1 MRELPRFYQPEKMT
15 DMKRSWI
22 LGTLAAVVVLTC
34 LLALGRHNND
44 LNAEESSLKEEVTT
58 TASQQDKQ
66 PDNDTLTISQ
76 DELLDNNNDFACNLF
91 RTINKNRKLSD
102 GSIVVSPI
110 SVSYVLGMLNEGASG
125 KTRQQITDVLGL
137 NGSAQQINEYFKTMI
152 HKVSRADSNIT
163 VQLANCI
170 DVNSAMGISLIPQY
184 KADMQQ
190 YYDAQ
195 IDALDF
201 TQRSSLDKINN
212 WCNKH
217 TGGMIPTAVDRLD
230 PDAVLY
236 LLNAIYFKAKWTEK
250 FNPEETRYMN
260 FTKQNGTVVKHK
272 MMYRQ
277 TRTLYGKNEMC
288 QMLYLP
294 YGNKD
299 FGMYMLL
306 PVKGKTTADIIQGLS
321 AQGLKRQLNGM
332 KDENVD
338 ILIPRFST
346 SSETTLNH
354 VLSAMGM
361 PLVFTPRAELPNMAQ
376 GEKDLYV
383 SLIDQ
388 KAKIE
393 VNEEGTEGA
402 ARTLLRALKGD
413 ESPKIVDFHVTRPF
427 VYLIIEKHSGAIF
440 FMGTYCGEEG
450 VKNDNFVKSDRVQKE
465 PIVLPHTLKEDIYP
479 SAEQMPQFPGGEAA
493 LMKYI
498 QTHIK
503 YPPTA
508 AKNHV
513 QGRVI
518 VQLVVRK
525 DGGVSVVHV
534 ARSVDKDLDWEAVR
548 VCNTLPKFT
557 PGRQNGKVVN
567 VWYTVPVTFK
577 LP

>member
-1 MRELPRFYQPEKMT
+1 MNLT

-34 LLALGRHNND
+34 LLALGHHNND
-44 LNAEESSLKEEVTT
+44 LNAGESSVKEEIIT

-195 IDALDF
+195 IDAFDF

-250 FNPEETRYMN
+250 FNPEETHYKN
-260 FTKQNGTVVKHK
+260 FTKQNGTAVKHK

-299 FGMYMLL
+299 FGMYILL

-388 KAKIE
+388 KTKIE

-465 PIVLPHTLKEDIYP
+465 PIVLPHTLKEDIYR

-518 VQLVVRK
+518 VQFVVRK

-534 ARSVDKDLDWEAVR
+534 VRSVDKDLDREAVR
-548 VCNTLPKFT
+548 VCKTLPKFT
-557 PGRQNGKVVN
+557 PGRQNGKVVD

>member
-1 MRELPRFYQPEKMT
+1 MT

-22 LGTLAAVVVLTC
+22 LGTLVAVVVLTC
-34 LLALGRHNND
+34 LLALGHHNND
-44 LNAEESSLKEEVTT
+44 FNAGESSVKEEVTT

-110 SVSYVLGMLNEGASG
+110 SVSYQLGMLNEGADDR
-125 KTRQQITDVLGL
+125 TRQQITDVLGL
-137 NGSAQQINEYFKTMI
+137 SGSTQQINEYFKTMI
-152 HKVSRADSNIT
+152 RKVSRADSNVT
-163 VQLANCI
+163 LRLANCI
-170 DVNSAMGISLIPQY
+170 DVNSAMGISLLPQY
-184 KADMQQ
+184 KADIQQ

-201 TQRSSLDKINN
+201 TKRSSLDKINN
-212 WCNKH
+212 WCSKH

-230 PDAVLY
+230 PDAAMY
-236 LLNAIYFKAKWTEK
+236 LLNAIYFKANWTEK
-250 FNPEETRYMN
+250 FDPEDTRIMN
-260 FTKQNGTVVKHK
+260 FTTQNGTVVKHN
-272 MMYRQ
+272 MMHRQ
-277 TRTLYGKNEMC
+277 THTLYGKNKIC

-299 FGMYMLL
+299 FGMYVLL
-306 PVKGKTTADIIQGLS
+306 PVKGKTTADIIHRLS
-321 AQGLKRQLNGM
+321 ALELEQQLNGM

-338 ILIPRFST
+338 ILMPRFST
-346 SSETTLNH
+346 SSETPLNH

-361 PLVFTPRAELPNMAQ
+361 PLAFTSQAELPNIAQ

-388 KAKIE
+388 KTIIE
-393 VNEEGTEGA
+393 VNEKGTEGT
-402 ARTLLRALKGD
+402 ARTLMRVLKDGD
-413 ESPKIVDFHVTRPF
+413 APPEIMDFHATHPF
-427 VYLIIEKHSGAIF
+427 VYLIIEKRSGTIF
-440 FMGTYCGEEG
+440 FMGTYCGEDC
-450 VKNDNFVKSDRVQKE
+450 VQPAKSDG
-465 PIVLPHTLKEDIYP
+465 IVVVPHTIKEEIYR
-479 SAEQMPQFPGGEAA
+479 SAEQMPQFPGGEAV

-518 VQLVVRK
+518 VQFVVRK

-534 ARSVDKDLDWEAVR
+534 VRSVDNDLDREAVR
-548 VCNTLPKFT
+548 VCKTLPKFT
-557 PGRQNGKVVN
+557 PGRQNGKAVD

>member
-1 MRELPRFYQPEKMT
+1 
-15 DMKRSWI
+15 MKRSWI

-34 LLALGRHNND
+34 LLALGHHNND
-44 LNAEESSLKEEVTT
+44 LNDGESSVKEEIIT

-91 RTINKNRKLSD
+91 RTIYERQGD
-102 GSIVVSPI
+102 GTFVVSPI

-125 KTRQQITDVLGL
+125 KTRQQIINVLGL
-137 NGSAQQINEYFKTMI
+137 SGSTQKINEYFKTMI
-152 HKVSRADSNIT
+152 HKVSRADSNVT
-163 VQLANCI
+163 LQLANCI
-170 DVNSAMGISLIPQY
+170 DVNSAMGIRLIPQY

-201 TQRSSLDKINN
+201 TKRSSLDKINN

-217 TGGMIPTAVDRLD
+217 TGGVIPFAVDRLE
-230 PDAVLY
+230 PNAVMY
-236 LLNAIYFKAKWTEK
+236 LLNTIYFKANWTEE
-250 FNPEETRYMN
+250 FNPEDTRYMK
-260 FTKQNGTVVKHK
+260 FRTPYATVVKHK

-277 TRTLYGKNEMC
+277 ACTHYGKNEIC

-299 FGMYMLL
+299 FGMYILL
-306 PVKGKTTADIIQGLS
+306 PVKGKTTADIIQRLS
-321 AQGLKRQLNGM
+321 ARELEQQLNRM

-338 ILIPRFST
+338 ILIPRFFT
-346 SSETTLNH
+346 SSEATLNH
-354 VLSAMGM
+354 VLSGMGM
-361 PLVFTPRAELPNMAQ
+361 PLAFTSRAELTNMAQ
-376 GEKDLYV
+376 GAKDLYV
-383 SLIDQ
+383 SLIKQ
-388 KAKIE
+388 RTTIE
-393 VNEEGTEGA
+393 VNEKGTEGA
-402 ARTLLRALKGD
+402 ARTLLRALKDG
-413 ESPKIVDFHVTRPF
+413 EPPKIVNFHATHPF
-427 VYLIIEKHSGAIF
+427 VYLIIEKRSGAIF
-440 FMGTYCGEEG
+440 FMGTYCGEDG
-450 VKNDNFVKSDRVQKE
+450 VQMIDNSVKSDRVQKE
-465 PIVLPHTLKEDIYP
+465 LREVPHTLKEEIKIYS

-498 QTHIK
+498 QSHIQ

-518 VQLVVRK
+518 VQFVVWK
-525 DGGVSVVHV
+525 DGSVNEVNV
-534 ARSVDKDLDWEAVR
+534 VRSVDNDLDREAVR
-548 VCNTLPKFT
+548 VCKTLPKFT
-557 PGRQNGKVVN
+557 PGRQNGKAVD

>member
-1 MRELPRFYQPEKMT
+1 
-15 DMKRSWI
+15 MKRNWI
-22 LGTLAAVVVLTC
+22 LGTLAVVVLMTA
-34 LLALGRHNND
+34 LLAIARGDRHPNN
-44 LNAEESSLKEEVTT
+44 NNEEEQPVEEVITST
-58 TASQQDKQ
+58 E
-66 PDNDTLTISQ
+66 PQ

-91 RTINKNRKLSD
+91 RAINRNRKLSD

-125 KTRQQITDVLGL
+125 KTRQQITNVLGL
-137 NGSAQQINEYFKTMI
+137 SASTQQINEYFKTMI
-152 HKVSRADSNIT
+152 HKVSRVDSNVT
-163 VQLANCI
+163 LQLANCI
-170 DVNSAMGISLIPQY
+170 DVNSAMGISLHPQY

-201 TQRSSLDKINN
+201 TKRSSLDIINN

-217 TGGMIPTAVDRLD
+217 TGGMIPTAVDRLE

-236 LLNAIYFKAKWTEK
+236 LLNAIYFKANWTEK
-250 FNPEETRYMN
+250 FDPDDTRTMN
-260 FTKQNGTVVKHK
+260 FTTQNGTVFKNK
-272 MMYRQ
+272 MMHRQ
-277 TRTLYGKNEMC
+277 TCTLYGKNKIC

-299 FGMYMLL
+299 FGMYVLL

-321 AQGLKRQLNGM
+321 ARGLEQQLNGM

-338 ILIPRFST
+338 ILMPRFYT

-361 PLVFTPRAELPNMAQ
+361 PLVFTSRAELPNMAQ

-388 KAKIE
+388 KTIIE
-393 VNEEGTEGA
+393 VNEKGTEGS
-402 ARTLLRALKGD
+402 ARTLLRALKDD
-413 ESPKIVDFHVTRPF
+413 EVPPKIIDFHATRPF
-427 VYLIIEKHSGAIF
+427 VYLIIEKRSGTIF
-440 FMGTYCGEEG
+440 FMGTYCGEDC
-450 VKNDNFVKSDRVQKE
+450 VQPAKSDG
-465 PIVLPHTLKEDIYP
+465 IVVVPHTIKEEIEIYR
-479 SAEQMPQFPGGEAA
+479 SAEQMPQFLGGEAA

-498 QTHIK
+498 QTHIQ

-518 VQLVVRK
+518 VQFIVWK
-525 DGGVSVVHV
+525 DGSVDEVKV
-534 ARSVDKDLDWEAVR
+534 VRSVDKDLDKEAIR
-548 VCNTLPKFT
+548 VCKTLPKFT
-557 PGRQNGKVVN
+557 PGRQNGKIVP
-567 VWYTVPVTFK
+567 VWYTLPVTFQ
-577 LP
+577 LPEK

>member
-1 MRELPRFYQPEKMT
+1 
-15 DMKRSWI
+15 MKRSWI

-34 LLALGRHNND
+34 LLALGHHNND
-44 LNAEESSLKEEVTT
+44 LNAGESSVKEEIIT

-125 KTRQQITDVLGL
+125 KTRQQITDVLAL
-137 NGSAQQINEYFKTMI
+137 SGSAQKINEYFKTMI
-152 HKVSRADSNIT
+152 RKVSRADSNVT
-163 VQLANCI
+163 LQLANCI

-201 TQRSSLDKINN
+201 TKRSSLDKINN

-217 TGGMIPTAVDRLD
+217 TGGMIPTAVDRLE
-230 PDAVLY
+230 PDAVMY
-236 LLNAIYFKAKWTEK
+236 LLNAIYFKANWTEK
-250 FNPEETRYMN
+250 FDPEDTHYMH
-260 FTKQNGTVVKHK
+260 FRKQNGTAVKHK

-277 TRTLYGKNEMC
+277 TCTLYGKNEMC

-299 FGMYMLL
+299 FGMYILL
-306 PVKGKTTADIIQGLS
+306 PVKGKTTADIIQRLS
-321 AQGLKRQLNGM
+321 ARELEQQLKGM

-361 PLVFTPRAELPNMAQ
+361 PLAFTSRAELTNMAQ

-383 SLIDQ
+383 SLIEQ
-388 KAKIE
+388 RTKIE
-393 VNEEGTEGA
+393 VNEKGTEGT

-413 ESPKIVDFHVTRPF
+413 EPPKIVDFHATRPF

-465 PIVLPHTLKEDIYP
+465 PIVLPHTLKEDIYR

-518 VQLVVRK
+518 VQFVVRK

-534 ARSVDKDLDWEAVR
+534 VRSVDKDLDREAVR
-548 VCNTLPKFT
+548 VCKTLPKFT
-557 PGRQNGKVVN
+557 PGRQNGKVVD

>member
-1 MRELPRFYQPEKMT
+1 
-15 DMKRSWI
+15 MKRNWI
-22 LGTLAAVVVLTC
+22 LGTLAVVVLMAA
-34 LLALGRHNND
+34 LLAIARGDRHPNN
-44 LNAEESSLKEEVTT
+44 NNEEEQPVEEVITST
-58 TASQQDKQ
+58 E
-66 PDNDTLTISQ
+66 PQ

-91 RTINKNRKLSD
+91 RAINRNRKLSD

-137 NGSAQQINEYFKTMI
+137 SGSTQQINEYFKTMI
-152 HKVSRADSNIT
+152 HKVSRVDSNVT
-163 VQLANCI
+163 LQLANCI
-170 DVNSAMGISLIPQY
+170 DVNSAMGISLLPQY

-201 TQRSSLDKINN
+201 TKRSSLDIINN

-217 TGGMIPTAVDRLD
+217 TGGMIPTAVDRLE
-230 PDAVLY
+230 PDAVMY
-236 LLNAIYFKAKWTEK
+236 LLNAICFKANWTEK
-250 FNPEETRYMN
+250 FDPEDTRIMN
-260 FTKQNGTVVKHK
+260 FTTENGTVFKNN
-272 MMYRQ
+272 MMHRQ
-277 TRTLYGKNEMC
+277 TCTLYGKNKIC

-299 FGMYMLL
+299 FGMYVLL

-321 AQGLKRQLNGM
+321 ARELEQQLNGM

-338 ILIPRFST
+338 ILMPRFYT

-361 PLVFTPRAELPNMAQ
+361 PLAFTSRAEFPNMAQ
-376 GEKDLYV
+376 GKKDLYV

-388 KAKIE
+388 KTVIE
-393 VNEEGTEGA
+393 VNEKGTEGS
-402 ARTLLRALKGD
+402 ARTLLRALKDGD
-413 ESPKIVDFHVTRPF
+413 EPLKIENFHATHPF
-427 VYLIIEKHSGAIF
+427 VYLIIEKRSGTIF
-440 FMGTYCGEEG
+440 FMGTYCGEDC
-450 VKNDNFVKSDRVQKE
+450 VQPAKSDGLV
-465 PIVLPHTLKEDIYP
+465 VVPHTLKEEIKIYS

-498 QTHIK
+498 QSHIQ

-518 VQLVVRK
+518 VQFIVWK
-525 DGGVSVVHV
+525 DGSVDEVKV
-534 ARSVDKDLDWEAVR
+534 VRSVDKDLDKEAIR
-548 VCNTLPKFT
+548 VCKTLPKFT
-557 PGRQNGKVVN
+557 PGRQNGKIVP
-567 VWYTVPVTFK
+567 VWYTLPVTFK
-577 LP
+577 LPEK

>member
-1 MRELPRFYQPEKMT
+1 
-15 DMKRSWI
+15 MKRSWI

-34 LLALGRHNND
+34 LLALAHHNND
-44 LNAEESSLKEEVTT
+44 LNAGESSVKEEIIT

-66 PDNDTLTISQ
+66 LDNDTSALSQ

-91 RTINKNRKLSD
+91 RTIYERQ
-102 GSIVVSPI
+102 GYGTFVVSPI

-125 KTRQQITDVLGL
+125 KTRQQITNVLGL
-137 NGSAQQINEYFKTMI
+137 SGSTQKINEYFKTMI
-152 HKVSRADSNIT
+152 HKVSRADSNVT
-163 VQLANCI
+163 LQLANCI
-170 DVNSAMGISLIPQY
+170 DVNSAMGIRLIPQY

-201 TQRSSLDKINN
+201 TKRSSLDKINN

-217 TGGMIPTAVDRLD
+217 TGGVIPFAVDRLE
-230 PDAVLY
+230 PNAVMY
-236 LLNAIYFKAKWTEK
+236 LLNTIYFKANWTEE
-250 FNPEETRYMN
+250 FNPEDTRYMK
-260 FTKQNGTVVKHK
+260 FRTPYATVVKHK

-277 TRTLYGKNEMC
+277 TRTRYGKNEIC

-299 FGMYMLL
+299 FGMYILL
-306 PVKGKTTADIIQGLS
+306 PVKGKTTADIIQRLS
-321 AQGLKRQLNGM
+321 ARELEQQLNRM

-338 ILIPRFST
+338 ILIPRFFT
-346 SSETTLNH
+346 SSEATLNH

-361 PLVFTPRAELPNMAQ
+361 PLAFTSRAELTNMAQ
-376 GEKDLYV
+376 GTKDLYV
-383 SLIDQ
+383 SLIKQ
-388 KAKIE
+388 RTTIE
-393 VNEEGTEGA
+393 VNEKGTEGA
-402 ARTLLRALKGD
+402 ARTLLRALKDG
-413 ESPKIVDFHVTRPF
+413 EPPKIVNFHATHPF
-427 VYLIIEKHSGAIF
+427 VYLIIEKRSGAIF
-440 FMGTYCGEEG
+440 FMGTYCGEDG
-450 VKNDNFVKSDRVQKE
+450 VQMIDNSVKSDRVQKE
-465 PIVLPHTLKEDIYP
+465 LIVVPHTLKEEIKIYS

-498 QTHIK
+498 QSHIQ

-518 VQLVVRK
+518 VQFVVWK
-525 DGGVSVVHV
+525 DGSVSEVNVV
-534 ARSVDKDLDWEAVR
+534 RSVDNDLDREAVR
-548 VCNTLPKFT
+548 VCKTLPKFT
-557 PGRQNGKVVN
+557 PGRQNGKAVD

>member
-1 MRELPRFYQPEKMT
+1 M
-15 DMKRSWI
+15 
-22 LGTLAAVVVLTC
+22 
-34 LLALGRHNND
+34 
-44 LNAEESSLKEEVTT
+44 KEEIIT

-125 KTRQQITDVLGL
+125 KTRQQITDVLEL
-137 NGSAQQINEYFKTMI
+137 NGSVQQINEYFKTMI

-170 DVNSAMGISLIPQY
+170 GVNSAMGISLIPQY
-184 KADMQQ
+184 KADMRQ

-250 FNPEETRYMN
+250 FNPEDTRIMN
-260 FTKQNGTVVKHK
+260 FTTQNGTVVKHN
-272 MMYRQ
+272 MMHRQ
-277 TRTLYGKNEMC
+277 TRTLYGKNKIC

-299 FGMYMLL
+299 FGMYILL
-306 PVKGKTTADIIQGLS
+306 PVKGKTIADIIQGLS
-321 AQGLKRQLNGM
+321 ARELEQQLNGM

-338 ILIPRFST
+338 ILMPRFYT

-361 PLVFTPRAELPNMAQ
+361 PLVFTSRAELPNMAQ

-388 KAKIE
+388 KTIIE
-393 VNEEGTEGA
+393 VNEKGTEGT
-402 ARTLLRALKGD
+402 ARTLMRVLKDGD
-413 ESPKIVDFHVTRPF
+413 EPPKIENFHATHPF
-427 VYLIIEKHSGAIF
+427 VYLIIEKRSGAIF
-440 FMGTYCGEEG
+440 FMGTYCGEDC
-450 VKNDNFVKSDRVQKE
+450 VQPAKSDG
-465 PIVLPHTLKEDIYP
+465 IVVVPHTLKEEIKIYS

-498 QTHIK
+498 QSHIQ

-518 VQLVVRK
+518 VQFVVWK
-525 DGGVSVVHV
+525 DGSVSEVNVV
-534 ARSVDKDLDWEAVR
+534 RSVDNDLDREAVR
-548 VCNTLPKFT
+548 VCKTLPKFT
-557 PGRQNGKVVN
+557 PGRQNGKAVD

>member
-1 MRELPRFYQPEKMT
+1 M
-15 DMKRSWI
+15 
-22 LGTLAAVVVLTC
+22 AVVVLMTA
-34 LLALGRHNND
+34 LLAIARGDRHPNN
-44 LNAEESSLKEEVTT
+44 NNEEEQPVEEVITST
-58 TASQQDKQ
+58 E
-66 PDNDTLTISQ
+66 PQ
-76 DELLDNNNDFACNLF
+76 DELLDNNDFACNLF
-91 RTINKNRKLSD
+91 RAINRNRKLSD

-125 KTRQQITDVLGL
+125 KTRQQITNVLGL
-137 NGSAQQINEYFKTMI
+137 SASTQQINEYFKTMI
-152 HKVSRADSNIT
+152 HKVSRVDSNVT
-163 VQLANCI
+163 LQLANCI
-170 DVNSAMGISLIPQY
+170 DVNSAMGISLLPQY

-201 TQRSSLDKINN
+201 TQRSSLDIINN

-217 TGGMIPTAVDRLD
+217 TGGMIPTAVDRLE

-236 LLNAIYFKAKWTEK
+236 LLNAIYFKANWTEK
-250 FNPEETRYMN
+250 FDPDDTRTMN
-260 FTKQNGTVVKHK
+260 FTTENGTAFKNK
-272 MMYRQ
+272 MMHRQ
-277 TRTLYGKNEMC
+277 TCTLYGKNKIC

-299 FGMYMLL
+299 FGMYVLL

-321 AQGLKRQLNGM
+321 ARELEQQLNGM

-338 ILIPRFST
+338 ILMPRFYT

-361 PLVFTPRAELPNMAQ
+361 PLVFTSRAELPNIAQ

-388 KAKIE
+388 KTIIE
-393 VNEEGTEGA
+393 VNEKGTEGS
-402 ARTLLRALKGD
+402 ARTLLRALKDD
-413 ESPKIVDFHVTRPF
+413 EVPPKIIDFHATHPF
-427 VYLIIEKHSGAIF
+427 VYLIIEKRSGTIF
-440 FMGTYCGEEG
+440 FMGTYCGEDC
-450 VKNDNFVKSDRVQKE
+450 VQPAKSDG
-465 PIVLPHTLKEDIYP
+465 IVVVPHTIKEEIKEEIYR
-479 SAEQMPQFPGGEAA
+479 SAEQMPQFPGGDAA

-518 VQLVVRK
+518 VQFIVEK
-525 DGGVSVVHV
+525 DGSVDAVKV
-534 ARSVDKDLDWEAVR
+534 VRSVDKDLNKEAIR
-548 VCNTLPKFT
+548 VCKTLPKFT
-557 PGRQNGKVVN
+557 PGRQNGKIVP
-567 VWYTVPVTFK
+567 VWFTLPVTFQ
-577 LP
+577 LPEK

>member
-1 MRELPRFYQPEKMT
+1 M
-15 DMKRSWI
+15 
-22 LGTLAAVVVLTC
+22 
-34 LLALGRHNND
+34 
-44 LNAEESSLKEEVTT
+44 KEEIIT

-152 HKVSRADSNIT
+152 HKVSRADSNVT

-170 DVNSAMGISLIPQY
+170 GVNSAMGISLIPQY

-201 TQRSSLDKINN
+201 TQRSSLDKNNN

-250 FNPEETRYMN
+250 FNPEDTRIMN
-260 FTKQNGTVVKHK
+260 FTTQNGTVVKHN
-272 MMYRQ
+272 MMHRQ
-277 TRTLYGKNEMC
+277 TRTLYGKNKIC

-299 FGMYMLL
+299 FGMYVLL

-321 AQGLKRQLNGM
+321 ARELEQQLNGM

-338 ILIPRFST
+338 ILMPRFYT

-361 PLVFTPRAELPNMAQ
+361 PLVFTSRAELPNMAQ

-388 KAKIE
+388 KTIIE
-393 VNEEGTEGA
+393 VNEKGTEGT
-402 ARTLLRALKGD
+402 ARTLMRVLKDGD
-413 ESPKIVDFHVTRPF
+413 EPPKIENFHATHPF
-427 VYLIIEKHSGAIF
+427 VYLIIEKRSGAIF
-440 FMGTYCGEEG
+440 FMGTYCGEDC
-450 VKNDNFVKSDRVQKE
+450 VQPAKSDG
-465 PIVLPHTLKEDIYP
+465 IVVVPHTLKEEIKIYS

-498 QTHIK
+498 QSHIQ
-503 YPPTA
+503 YPPTT

-518 VQLVVRK
+518 VQFVVWK
-525 DGGVSVVHV
+525 DGSVSEVNVV
-534 ARSVDKDLDWEAVR
+534 RSVDNDLDREAVR
-548 VCNTLPKFT
+548 VCKTLPKFT
-557 PGRQNGKVVN
+557 PGRQNGKAVD

>member
-1 MRELPRFYQPEKMT
+1 MRELTRFYQPEKMT

-125 KTRQQITDVLGL
+125 KTCQQITDVLGL
-137 NGSAQQINEYFKTMI
+137 SGSTQQINEYFKTMI
-152 HKVSRADSNIT
+152 HKVSRVDSNVT
-163 VQLANCI
+163 LQLANCI
-170 DVNSAMGISLIPQY
+170 DVNSAKGISLIPQY

-250 FNPEETRYMN
+250 FNPEDTRIMN
-260 FTKQNGTVVKHK
+260 FTTQNGTVVKHN
-272 MMYRQ
+272 MMHRQ
-277 TRTLYGKNEMC
+277 TRTLYGKNKIC

-299 FGMYMLL
+299 FGMYVLL

-321 AQGLKRQLNGM
+321 ARELEQQLNGM

-338 ILIPRFST
+338 ILMPRFYT

-361 PLVFTPRAELPNMAQ
+361 PLVFTSRAELPNMAQ

-388 KAKIE
+388 KTIIE
-393 VNEEGTEGA
+393 VNEKGTEGT
-402 ARTLLRALKGD
+402 ARTLMRVLKDGD
-413 ESPKIVDFHVTRPF
+413 EPPKIENFHATHPF
-427 VYLIIEKHSGAIF
+427 VYLIIEKRSGAIF
-440 FMGTYCGEEG
+440 FMGTYCGEDC
-450 VKNDNFVKSDRVQKE
+450 VQPAKSDG
-465 PIVLPHTLKEDIYP
+465 IVVVPHTLKEEIKIYS

-498 QTHIK
+498 QSHIQ

-518 VQLVVRK
+518 VQFVVWK
-525 DGGVSVVHV
+525 DGSVSEVNVV
-534 ARSVDKDLDWEAVR
+534 RSVDNDLDREAVR
-548 VCNTLPKFT
+548 VCKTLPKFT
-557 PGRQNGKVVN
+557 PGRQNGKAVD

>member
-1 MRELPRFYQPEKMT
+1 MG
-15 DMKRSWI
+15 I
-22 LGTLAAVVVLTC
+22 VVLMTA
-34 LLALGRHNND
+34 LLAIAKGGSHPNN
-44 LNAEESSLKEEVTT
+44 NNVEEQLVEEVITST
-58 TASQQDKQ
+58 E
-66 PDNDTLTISQ
+66 PQ
-76 DELLDNNNDFACNLF
+76 DEMLDNNNDFACNLF
-91 RTINKNRKLSD
+91 RAINRNRKLSD

-110 SVSYVLGMLNEGASG
+110 SVSYLLGMLNEGADG

-137 NGSAQQINEYFKTMI
+137 SGSTQQINEYFKTMMS
-152 HKVSRADSNIT
+152 KVSRADSNVT
-163 VQLANCI
+163 LQLANCI
-170 DVNSAMGISLIPQY
+170 DVNSAMGISLLPQY
-184 KADMQQ
+184 KADMQR

-201 TQRSSLDKINN
+201 TKRSSLDIINK

-230 PDAVLY
+230 PDAAMY
-236 LLNAIYFKAKWTEK
+236 LLNAIYFKANWTEK
-250 FNPEETRYMN
+250 FDPEDTRNMN
-260 FTKQNGTVVKHK
+260 FTTQNGTVVNHN
-272 MMYRQ
+272 MMHRQ
-277 TRTLYGKNEMC
+277 TRTLYGKNKIC

-299 FGMYMLL
+299 FGMYVLL

-321 AQGLKRQLNGM
+321 ARELEQQLNGM

-338 ILIPRFST
+338 ILMPRFYT

-361 PLVFTPRAELPNMAQ
+361 PLVFTSRAELPNMAQ

-388 KAKIE
+388 KTIIE
-393 VNEEGTEGA
+393 VNEKGTEGT
-402 ARTLLRALKGD
+402 ARTLMRVLKDGD
-413 ESPKIVDFHVTRPF
+413 EPPKIENFHATHPF
-427 VYLIIEKHSGAIF
+427 VYLIIEKLSGSIF
-440 FMGTYCGEEG
+440 FMGTYCGEDCG
-450 VKNDNFVKSDRVQKE
+450 QPAKSDGIVVVPRTIKE
-465 PIVLPHTLKEDIYP
+465 EIKEEIYR

-518 VQLVVRK
+518 VQFIVWK
-525 DGGVSVVHV
+525 DGSIDAVKVV
-534 ARSVDKDLDWEAVR
+534 RSVDKDLDKEAIR
-548 VCNTLPKFT
+548 VCKTLPKFT
-557 PGRQNGKVVN
+557 PGRQNGKIVP
-567 VWYTVPVTFK
+567 VWYTLPVTFK
-577 LP
+577 LPEK

>member
-1 MRELPRFYQPEKMT
+1 M
-15 DMKRSWI
+15 
-22 LGTLAAVVVLTC
+22 AAVVVLTC
-34 LLALGRHNND
+34 LLALGHHNNV
-44 LNAEESSLKEEVTT
+44 LNTEEPPVKEDITT
-58 TASQQDKQ
+58 TASQQDER
-66 PDNDTLTISQ
+66 PDNDTSALSQ

-91 RTINKNRKLSD
+91 RTINKNRKPSD

-125 KTRQQITDVLGL
+125 KTRQQITNVLGL

-152 HKVSRADSNIT
+152 HKVSRADSNVT

-201 TQRSSLDKINN
+201 TKNSSLDKINN

-217 TGGMIPTAVDRLD
+217 TGGIIPIAVDRLE
-230 PDAVLY
+230 PDAVMY
-236 LLNAIYFKAKWTEK
+236 LLNAIYFKANWTEEFSPK
-250 FNPEETRYMN
+250 DTRYMN
-260 FTKQNGTVVKHK
+260 FTKQNGTAVKHK

-277 TRTLYGKNEMC
+277 TRTLYGKNEIC

-299 FGMYMLL
+299 FGMYILL
-306 PVKGKTTADIIQGLS
+306 PVKGKTTADIIQRLS
-321 AQGLKRQLNGM
+321 AQRLKQQLNGM

-361 PLVFTPRAELPNMAQ
+361 PLAFTSRAELTNMAQ

-383 SLIDQ
+383 SLIEQ
-388 KAKIE
+388 RTIIE
-393 VNEEGTEGA
+393 VNEKGTEGA

-534 ARSVDKDLDWEAVR
+534 VRSVDKDLDWEAVR

-557 PGRQNGKVVN
+557 PGRQNGKVVD

>member
-1 MRELPRFYQPEKMT
+1 MT

-34 LLALGRHNND
+34 LLALAHHNND
-44 LNAEESSLKEEVTT
+44 LNAGESSVKEEIIT

-125 KTRQQITDVLGL
+125 KTRQQITDVLEL
-137 NGSAQQINEYFKTMI
+137 NGSVQQINEYFKTMI
-152 HKVSRADSNIT
+152 NKVSRADSNVT

-250 FNPEETRYMN
+250 FNPEDTRIMN
-260 FTKQNGTVVKHK
+260 FTTQNGTVVKHN
-272 MMYRQ
+272 MMHRQ
-277 TRTLYGKNEMC
+277 TRTLYGKNKIC

-299 FGMYMLL
+299 FGMYVLL

-321 AQGLKRQLNGM
+321 ARELEQQLNGM

-338 ILIPRFST
+338 ILMPRFYT

-361 PLVFTPRAELPNMAQ
+361 PLVFTSRAELPNMAQ

-388 KAKIE
+388 KTIIE
-393 VNEEGTEGA
+393 VNEKGTEGT
-402 ARTLLRALKGD
+402 ARTLMRVLKDGD
-413 ESPKIVDFHVTRPF
+413 EPPKIENFHATHPF
-427 VYLIIEKHSGAIF
+427 VYLIIEKRSGAIF
-440 FMGTYCGEEG
+440 FMGTYCGEDC
-450 VKNDNFVKSDRVQKE
+450 VQPAKSDG
-465 PIVLPHTLKEDIYP
+465 IVVVPHTLKEEIKIYS

-498 QTHIK
+498 QSHIQ

-518 VQLVVRK
+518 VQFVVWK
-525 DGGVSVVHV
+525 DGSVSEVNVV
-534 ARSVDKDLDWEAVR
+534 RSVDNDLDREAVR
-548 VCNTLPKFT
+548 VCKTLPKFT
-557 PGRQNGKVVN
+557 PGRQNGKAVD

>member
-1 MRELPRFYQPEKMT
+1 
-15 DMKRSWI
+15 MKRSWI
-22 LGTLAAVVVLTC
+22 LGTLAAVVVLTS

-44 LNAEESSLKEEVTT
+44 LNAEESSLKEEITT

-91 RTINKNRKLSD
+91 RTIYEQQGD
-102 GSIVVSPI
+102 GTFVVSPI

-125 KTRQQITDVLGL
+125 KTRQQITNVLGL
-137 NGSAQQINEYFKTMI
+137 SGSTQKINEYFKTMI
-152 HKVSRADSNIT
+152 HKVSRADSNVTLQI
-163 VQLANCI
+163 ANCI
-170 DVNSAMGISLIPQY
+170 DVNSAMGIRLIPQY

-201 TQRSSLDKINN
+201 TKRSSLDKINN

-217 TGGMIPTAVDRLD
+217 TGGMIPTAVDRLE
-230 PDAVLY
+230 PDAVMY
-236 LLNAIYFKAKWTEK
+236 LLNAIYFKANWTEK
-250 FNPEETRYMN
+250 FDPEDTHYMH
-260 FTKQNGTVVKHK
+260 FRKQNGTAVKHK

-277 TRTLYGKNEMC
+277 ARALYGKNEIC

-299 FGMYMLL
+299 FGMYILL
-306 PVKGKTTADIIQGLS
+306 PVKGKTTADIIQRLS
-321 AQGLKRQLNGM
+321 ARELEQQLKGM

-361 PLVFTPRAELPNMAQ
+361 PLAFTSRAELTNMAQ
-376 GEKDLYV
+376 GEKALYV

-388 KAKIE
+388 KTKIE
-393 VNEEGTEGA
+393 VNEDGTEGT

-413 ESPKIVDFHVTRPF
+413 EPPKIVDFHATRPF

-465 PIVLPHTLKEDIYP
+465 PIVLPHTLKEDIYR

-518 VQLVVRK
+518 VQFVVRK

-534 ARSVDKDLDWEAVR
+534 VRSVDKDLDREAVR
-548 VCNTLPKFT
+548 VCKTLPKFT
-557 PGRQNGKVVN
+557 PGRQNGKVVD

>member
-1 MRELPRFYQPEKMT
+1 MRELTRFYQPEKMT

-34 LLALGRHNND
+34 LLALGHHNND
-44 LNAEESSLKEEVTT
+44 LNAGESSVKEEIIT

-66 PDNDTLTISQ
+66 PDNDTLAISQ

-91 RTINKNRKLSD
+91 RTINKNRELSD

-125 KTRQQITDVLGL
+125 KTRQQITAVLGL
-137 NGSAQQINEYFKTMI
+137 SGSTQQINEYFKTMI
-152 HKVSRADSNIT
+152 NKVSRADSNIT

-170 DVNSAMGISLIPQY
+170 DVNSAKGISLIPQY

-217 TGGMIPTAVDRLD
+217 TGGMIPTAVDRLE

-236 LLNAIYFKAKWTEK
+236 LLNAICFKANWTEK
-250 FNPEETRYMN
+250 FDPDDTRIMN
-260 FTKQNGTVVKHK
+260 FTTQNGTVVKHN
-272 MMYRQ
+272 MMHRQ
-277 TRTLYGKNEMC
+277 TRTLYGKNKIC

-299 FGMYMLL
+299 FGMYVLL
-306 PVKGKTTADIIQGLS
+306 PVKGKTTADIIQRLS
-321 AQGLKRQLNGM
+321 ARELEQQLNGM

-338 ILIPRFST
+338 ILMPRFYT

-361 PLVFTPRAELPNMAQ
+361 PLVFTSRAELPNMAQ

-388 KAKIE
+388 KTIIE
-393 VNEEGTEGA
+393 VNEKGTEGT
-402 ARTLLRALKGD
+402 ARTLMRVLKDGD
-413 ESPKIVDFHVTRPF
+413 EPPKIENFHATHPF
-427 VYLIIEKHSGAIF
+427 VYLIIEKRSGAIF
-440 FMGTYCGEEG
+440 FMGTYCGEDC
-450 VKNDNFVKSDRVQKE
+450 VQPAKSDG
-465 PIVLPHTLKEDIYP
+465 IVVVPHTLKEEIKIYS

-498 QTHIK
+498 QSHIQ

-518 VQLVVRK
+518 VQFVVWK
-525 DGGVSVVHV
+525 DGSVSEVNVV
-534 ARSVDKDLDWEAVR
+534 RSVDNDLDREAVR
-548 VCNTLPKFT
+548 VCKTLPKFT
-557 PGRQNGKVVN
+557 PGRHNGKAVD

>member
-1 MRELPRFYQPEKMT
+1 
-15 DMKRSWI
+15 MKRNWI
-22 LGTLAAVVVLTC
+22 LGTLAVVVLMTA
-34 LLALGRHNND
+34 LLAIARGDRHPNN
-44 LNAEESSLKEEVTT
+44 NNEEEQPVEEVITST
-58 TASQQDKQ
+58 E
-66 PDNDTLTISQ
+66 PQ

-91 RTINKNRKLSD
+91 RAINRNRKLSD

-125 KTRQQITDVLGL
+125 KTRQQITNVLGL
-137 NGSAQQINEYFKTMI
+137 SASTQQINEYFKTMI
-152 HKVSRADSNIT
+152 HKVSRVDSNVT
-163 VQLANCI
+163 LQLANCI
-170 DVNSAMGISLIPQY
+170 DVNSAMGISLLPQY

-201 TQRSSLDKINN
+201 TKRSSLDIINN

-217 TGGMIPTAVDRLD
+217 TGGMIPTAVDRLE

-236 LLNAIYFKAKWTEK
+236 LLNAIYFKANWTEK
-250 FNPEETRYMN
+250 FDPDDTRTMN
-260 FTKQNGTVVKHK
+260 FTTENGTVFKNK
-272 MMYRQ
+272 MMHRQ
-277 TRTLYGKNEMC
+277 TCTLYGKNKIC

-299 FGMYMLL
+299 FGMYVLL

-321 AQGLKRQLNGM
+321 ARELEQQLNGM

-338 ILIPRFST
+338 ILMPRFYT
-346 SSETTLNH
+346 SSETTLNY

-361 PLVFTPRAELPNMAQ
+361 PLVFTSRAELPNMAQ

-388 KAKIE
+388 KTIIE
-393 VNEEGTEGA
+393 VNEKGTEGS
-402 ARTLLRALKGD
+402 ARTLLRALKDD
-413 ESPKIVDFHVTRPF
+413 EVPPKIIDFHATRPF
-427 VYLIIEKHSGAIF
+427 VYLIIEKRSGTIF
-440 FMGTYCGEEG
+440 FMGTYCGEDC
-450 VKNDNFVKSDRVQKE
+450 VQPAKSDG
-465 PIVLPHTLKEDIYP
+465 IVVVPHTIKEEIKEEIYR
-479 SAEQMPQFPGGEAA
+479 SAEQMPQFPGGDAA

-498 QTHIK
+498 QAHIK

-518 VQLVVRK
+518 VQFIVEK
-525 DGGVSVVHV
+525 DGSVDAVKV
-534 ARSVDKDLDWEAVR
+534 VRSVDKDLDKEAIR
-548 VCNTLPKFT
+548 VCKTLPKFT
-557 PGRQNGKVVN
+557 PGRQNGKIVS
-567 VWYTVPVTFK
+567 VWYTLPVTFQ
-577 LP
+577 LPEK

>member
-1 MRELPRFYQPEKMT
+1 
-15 DMKRSWI
+15 MKRSWI

-34 LLALGRHNND
+34 LLALGHHNND
-44 LNAEESSLKEEVTT
+44 FNAGESSVKEEIIT

-125 KTRQQITDVLGL
+125 KTRQQITDVLEL
-137 NGSAQQINEYFKTMI
+137 NGSVQQINEYFKTMI
-152 HKVSRADSNIT
+152 HKVSRVDSNVT
-163 VQLANCI
+163 LQLANCI
-170 DVNSAMGISLIPQY
+170 DVNSAMGISLLPQY

-250 FNPEETRYMN
+250 FNPEDTRIMN
-260 FTKQNGTVVKHK
+260 FTTQNGTVVKHN
-272 MMYRQ
+272 MMHRQ
-277 TRTLYGKNEMC
+277 TCTLYGKNKIC

-299 FGMYMLL
+299 FGMYVLL

-321 AQGLKRQLNGM
+321 ARELEQQLNGM

-338 ILIPRFST
+338 ILMPRFYT
-346 SSETTLNH
+346 SSETTLNY

-361 PLVFTPRAELPNMAQ
+361 PLVFTSRAELPNMAQ

-388 KAKIE
+388 KTIIE
-393 VNEEGTEGA
+393 VNEKGTEGS
-402 ARTLLRALKGD
+402 ARTLLRALKDD
-413 ESPKIVDFHVTRPF
+413 EVPPKIIDFHATRPF
-427 VYLIIEKHSGAIF
+427 VYLIIEKRSGTIF
-440 FMGTYCGEEG
+440 FMGTYCGEDC
-450 VKNDNFVKSDRVQKE
+450 VQPAKSDGLV
-465 PIVLPHTLKEDIYP
+465 VVPHTLKEDVYP

-518 VQLVVRK
+518 VQFVVRK

-534 ARSVDKDLDWEAVR
+534 VRSVDKDLDREAVR
-548 VCNTLPKFT
+548 VCKTLPKFT
-557 PGRQNGKVVN
+557 PGRQNGKVVD

>member
-1 MRELPRFYQPEKMT
+1 M
-15 DMKRSWI
+15 
-22 LGTLAAVVVLTC
+22 AVVVLMTA
-34 LLALGRHNND
+34 LLAMAKGRSHPNN
-44 LNAEESSLKEEVTT
+44 NNEEEQPVEEVITST
-58 TASQQDKQ
+58 E
-66 PDNDTLTISQ
+66 PQ

-91 RTINKNRKLSD
+91 RAINRNRKLSD

-110 SVSYVLGMLNEGASG
+110 SVSYLLGMLNEGASG
-125 KTRQQITDVLGL
+125 KTRQQITNVLGL
-137 NGSAQQINEYFKTMI
+137 SASTQQINEYFKTMI
-152 HKVSRADSNIT
+152 HKMSRVDSNVT
-163 VQLANCI
+163 LQLANCI
-170 DVNSAMGISLIPQY
+170 DVNLAMGISLLPQY

-201 TQRSSLDKINN
+201 TQSSSLDKINN

-250 FNPEETRYMN
+250 FNPEDTRIMN
-260 FTKQNGTVVKHK
+260 FTTQNGTVVKHN
-272 MMYRQ
+272 MMHRQ
-277 TRTLYGKNEMC
+277 TRTLYGKNKIC

-299 FGMYMLL
+299 FGMYVLL
-306 PVKGKTTADIIQGLS
+306 PVKGKTIADIIQRLS
-321 AQGLKRQLNGM
+321 ARELEQQLNGM
-332 KDENVD
+332 KGENVD
-338 ILIPRFST
+338 ILMPRFYT

-361 PLVFTPRAELPNMAQ
+361 PLVFTSWAELPNMAQ

-388 KAKIE
+388 KTIIE
-393 VNEEGTEGA
+393 VNEKGTEGT
-402 ARTLLRALKGD
+402 ARTLMRVLKDGD
-413 ESPKIVDFHVTRPF
+413 EPPKIENFHATHPF
-427 VYLIIEKHSGAIF
+427 VYLIIEKRSGAIF
-440 FMGTYCGEEG
+440 FMGTYCGEDC
-450 VKNDNFVKSDRVQKE
+450 VQPAKSDG
-465 PIVLPHTLKEDIYP
+465 IVVVPHTLKEDVYP

-518 VQLVVRK
+518 VQFVVWK
-525 DGGVSVVHV
+525 DGSVSEVNVV
-534 ARSVDKDLDWEAVR
+534 RSVDNDLDREAVR
-548 VCNTLPKFT
+548 VCKTLPKFT
-557 PGRQNGKVVN
+557 PGRQNGKIVP
-567 VWYTVPVTFK
+567 VWYTLPVTFQ
-577 LP
+577 LPEK

>member
-1 MRELPRFYQPEKMT
+1 MG
-15 DMKRSWI
+15 I
-22 LGTLAAVVVLTC
+22 VVLMTA
-34 LLALGRHNND
+34 LLAIAKGGSHPNN
-44 LNAEESSLKEEVTT
+44 NNVEEQPVEEVITST
-58 TASQQDKQ
+58 E
-66 PDNDTLTISQ
+66 PQ

-91 RTINKNRKLSD
+91 RAINRNRKLSD

-110 SVSYVLGMLNEGASG
+110 SVSYLLGMLNEGADG

-137 NGSAQQINEYFKTMI
+137 SGSTRQINEYFKKMMS
-152 HKVSRADSNIT
+152 KVSRADSNVT
-163 VQLANCI
+163 LQLANCI
-170 DVNSAMGISLIPQY
+170 DVNSAMGISLLPQY

-230 PDAVLY
+230 PDAVMY

-250 FNPEETRYMN
+250 FDPEDTRNMN
-260 FTKQNGTVVKHK
+260 FTMQNGTVVKHN
-272 MMYRQ
+272 MMHRQ
-277 TRTLYGKNEMC
+277 TRTLYGKNKIC

-299 FGMYMLL
+299 FGMYVLL

-321 AQGLKRQLNGM
+321 ARELEQQLNGM

-338 ILIPRFST
+338 ILMPRFYT

-361 PLVFTPRAELPNMAQ
+361 PLVFTSRAELPNMAQ

-388 KAKIE
+388 KTIFE
-393 VNEEGTEGA
+393 VNEKGTEGTA
-402 ARTLLRALKGD
+402 CTLMRVLKDGD
-413 ESPKIVDFHVTRPF
+413 EPPKIENFHATHSF
-427 VYLIIEKHSGAIF
+427 VYLIIEKRSGAIF
-440 FMGTYCGEEG
+440 FMGTYCGEDC
-450 VKNDNFVKSDRVQKE
+450 VQPAKSDGIVVVPRTIKE
-465 PIVLPHTLKEDIYP
+465 EIKEEIYR

-493 LMKYI
+493 LIKFIDSHI
-498 QTHIK
+498 Q
-503 YPPTA
+503 YPPMA
-508 AKNHV
+508 KKNHI
-513 QGRVI
+513 QGRVV
-518 VQLVVRK
+518 VQFVVDK
-525 DGGVSVVHV
+525 TGKVSEVKVV
-534 ARSVDKDLDWEAVR
+534 RSVDKNLDKEAIR
-548 VCNTLPKFT
+548 VCKTLPKFT
-557 PGRQNGKVVN
+557 PGRQNGKIVP
-567 VWYTVPVTFK
+567 VWYTLPVTFK
-577 LP
+577 LPEK

>member
-1 MRELPRFYQPEKMT
+1 MQRN
-15 DMKRSWI
+15 WI
-22 LGTLAAVVVLTC
+22 LGTLAVVVLLTC
-34 LLALGRHNND
+34 LLALGHHDNVLYD
-44 LNAEESSLKEEVTT
+44 KESPVKEDT
-58 TASQQDKQ
+58 TASQQDEH
-66 PDNDTLTISQ
+66 PDNDALTLSQ

-91 RTINKNRKLSD
+91 RTINKKRKLSD

-125 KTRQQITDVLGL
+125 KTRQQITKVLGL
-137 NGSAQQINEYFKTMI
+137 SGSTQKINEYFKAMI
-152 HKVSRADSNIT
+152 HKVSRADSNVT

-201 TQRSSLDKINN
+201 TKRSSLDKINN
-212 WCNKH
+212 WCKTH
-217 TGGMIPTAVDRLD
+217 TGGMIPTAVDRLE

-236 LLNAIYFKAKWTEK
+236 LLNAIYFKANWTEE
-250 FNPEETRYMN
+250 FNPEETRSMN
-260 FTKQNGTVVKHK
+260 FKTPYGTVVKHK
-272 MMYRQ
+272 MMSRQ
-277 TRTLYGKNEMC
+277 SRTLYGKNEIC
-288 QMLYLP
+288 EMLYLP

-299 FGMYMLL
+299 FGMYILL

-321 AQGLKRQLNGM
+321 ARELEQQLNGM

-338 ILIPRFST
+338 ILIPRFSP

-388 KAKIE
+388 KTKIE

-465 PIVLPHTLKEDIYP
+465 PIVLPHTLKDDIYR
-479 SAEQMPQFPGGEAA
+479 SAEQMPQFPGGETA

-498 QTHIK
+498 QSHIK

-518 VQLVVRK
+518 VQFVVEKNGRIGEVK
-525 DGGVSVVHV
+525 VV
-534 ARSVDKDLDWEAVR
+534 RSVDKDLDKEAVR
-548 VCNTLPKFT
+548 VCKSLPKFT
-557 PGRQNGKVVN
+557 PGRQNGQAVS
-567 VWYTVPVTFK
+567 VWYTLPVTFK
-577 LP
+577 LQGTN